1 MAETPAPSTHPKV
14 SKEDRRGTNDSTGI
28 VVMLTT
34 GHNCPQCLVRCQDPA
49 QTVDKQDTGELIA
62 LLCRDKVRSI
72 SQVPPP
78 QEEGLSDL
86 PGLAAEDPCSP
97 ATCAPNEA
105 TDTTGAW
112 WVGS

>member
-1 MAETPAPSTHPKV
+1 
-14 SKEDRRGTNDSTGI
+14 
-28 VVMLTT
+28 
-34 GHNCPQCLVRCQDPA
+34 
-49 QTVDKQDTGELIA
+49 VDKQDTGELIA
-62 LLCRDKVRSI
+62 LLCRDKARSI
-72 SQVPPP
+72 SQGPPP

-86 PGLAAEDPCSP
+86 PGLAAEDRRSP